1 MAMMAVTQKIN
12 RAAFDIFIRVFVSL
26 RASNRICST
35 EVQLTLCSSALG
47 YCADAS
53 DKGKQNIYQKVT
65 ELLPTPL
72 DWTIF
77 RRDFLHKSG
86 VITYSLLCH
95 RCRAACRFRSPELAE
110 QIKSILKDGSD

>member
-26 RASNRICST
+26 RASNQICST
-35 EVQLTLCSSALG
+35 DVQLTPCSSALG
-47 YCADAS
+47 YWADAF
-53 DKGKQNIYQKVT
+53 DEGKQNIYQKVT
-65 ELLPTPL
+65 KLLPML
-72 DWTIF
+72 DRTIF
-77 RRDFLHKSG
+77 RRAFLRKSG

-110 QIKSILKDGSD
+110 QIKSILKDGPD